1 MAGAL
6 FVVQHTQQFPIS
18 AAVAKSRRGPFRR
31 RARVVADPR
40 DRPVTSGTAGQAWF
54 VQKPP
59 IDNTKPGEFKVSTI
73 GKPVHAPRRIL
84 PVIFKVIDRTA
95 LFVAY
100 AVFLAVLP
108 VGAIGLFS
116 HTV

>member
-1 MAGAL
+1 LSFSTLNNSSPQPRREIETRAIQA
-6 FVVQHTQQFPIS
+6 
-18 AAVAKSRRGPFRR
+18 SRPRGRR
-31 RARVVADPR
+31 PR
-40 DRPVTSGTAGQAWF
+40 NRPVTSGTAGQAQL

-108 VGAIGLFS
+108 VGAIGLLS
-116 HTV
+116 RTV

>member
-6 FVVQHTQQFPIS
+6 FVVQHTPNGSQ
-18 AAVAKSRRGPFRR
+18 AERRLIHRGKPYRGR
-31 RARVVADPR
+31 SYAVVAAATR
-40 DRPVTSGTAGQAWF
+40 TVTWGTAAQAWL

-59 IDNTKPGEFKVSTI
+59 IVNANPGDFNVSTI

-108 VGAIGLFS
+108 VGAISLLTR
-116 HTV
+116 TV